1 MKDLKYIIFALACT
15 LFASCMGDGFAEPD
29 LSNSPYGNN
38 ELTESNLLT
47 IAQLKVKYASY
58 INNSTMTEV
67 TEDIQIKG
75 VVTGNDVGGNIYNEI
90 SLQDATGALLV
101 CINQGGLYGYLPV
114 GQEVLIS
121 LKGLMIGG
129 YGQQLE
135 IGGIYTNSKTG
146 AQSIGRMSRYMWDSH
161 YKLIGRPDASKVE
174 PEVFDQ
180 SKLTDANYLAA
191 NCGKLMTIKN
201 VVLKD
206 ANGKRVYAPDDGS
219 VALTANCANRAFKN
233 ISSSSLVLRTS
244 TYADFANQVMP
255 TEALDITGIFT
266 RYRNTWQILLR
277 TLDDVQPA
285 EPEPTAIYAES
296 FAESQGS
303 FSIVHAT
310 PLDGI
315 DYVWK
320 WDSRYG
326 MKASAYVD
334 NANHPSDSWLISPSI
349 DLSKVSDATLSF
361 DQALRYGSDN
371 DVHVMV
377 STSYT
382 DGGAIDASQ
391 WKEVTVD
398 VWPDRSSWDF
408 LTSKASL
415 KEFVGNANVHVA
427 FRYTST
433 ATAGAT
439 WEIKNFSVD

>member
-285 EPEPTAIYAES
+285 QT
-296 FAESQGS
+296 
-303 FSIVHAT
+303 FSINDLPGTGQGTAEDPFNVERALALVESGNNDPAAEVYVKGIVSQINEVDTGQYGNAT
-310 PLDGI
+310 YFISDDGKDTKQLEI
-315 DYVWK
+315 YRGYYLNGDK
-320 WDSRYG
+320 FTEG
-326 MKASAYVD
+326 TKEM
-334 NANHPSDSWLISPSI
+334 L
-349 DLSKVSDATLSF
+349 
-361 DQALRYGSDN
+361 ALG
-371 DVHVMV
+371 
-377 STSYT
+377 
-382 DGGAIDASQ
+382 
-391 WKEVTVD
+391 KKVTVAGKL
-398 VWPDRSSWDF
+398 VLYGGTTIEF
-408 LTSKASL
+408 TSGSKIISI
-415 KEFVGNANVHVA
+415 E
-427 FRYTST
+427 
-433 ATAGAT
+433 
-439 WEIKNFSVD
+439 